1 MRLRVNRM
9 ITRIRDS
16 WPARGDR
23 GATAILVAMSMVVLM
38 GFAAVAVDSGIL
50 YSDRRQ
56 QQSAAD
62 VGALAAVQFAKTTLP
77 TTNCGALSGIDYAA
91 CRGAEEAIDVIE
103 GTLPGRYAL
112 VGDWDTCVDSG
123 KPAEYTQ
130 SSTIS
135 DCISF
140 TANLQKARVVLP
152 GTDVDT
158 SFARVIGVNTVR
170 VGAFAE
176 AKLDLSLKG
185 GPIPFAVGP
194 GAGSSSQACFFA
206 QSSGNL
212 DIDTCGSSDE
222 GNFGKLNLRLYGN
235 YTMGTPQIC
244 SGITAA
250 RMAVNIVMG
259 ADHAMELTGVSP
271 GIVNDDTNCPIT
283 SNPVDQLI
291 TWTGNASGAMQ
302 DGFFDG
308 IATPNVEG
316 RLLCKGALS
325 TGPGNEYAD
334 QGFVSTEWDDINN
347 YLDESVDH
355 TPLWYYI
362 VPGAISEVIPG
373 GACAPGLGVITNR
386 AEMAT
391 CLDGWKAWTVV
402 NGTHTKALFEPTLS
416 LSPRFAAVPI
426 IHADP
431 GTGLGQYLITNFLP
445 TYIETVYF
453 KCNANTCDIVHSP
466 GENKDT
472 DQPLACPNPLTA
484 DISSCGWPSNGNKG
498 IEAVSSFVLTLD
510 MLDPVIA
517 DHFPFTPGTII
528 YNLSK

>member
-1 MRLRVNRM
+1 MSIRKLTAM
-9 ITRIRDS
+9 ITRIRETRTGRFDS
-16 WPARGDR
+16 
-23 GATAILVAMSMVVLM
+23 GATAVLVAMSMFVLI

-50 YSDRRQ
+50 FSDRRQ

-62 VGALAAVQFAKTTLP
+62 GGALAAVQFARTTLP

-91 CRGAEEAIDVIE
+91 CRGAEEAIDVVE

-112 VGDWDTCVDSG
+112 VGDWDTCVDAA

-130 SSTIS
+130 SSTLS

-140 TANLQKARVVLP
+140 TDNLQKARVVLP
-152 GTDVDT
+152 GTDVDP
-158 SFARVIGVNTVR
+158 SFARVIGINTVR

-176 AKLDLSLKG
+176 AKLDLNLKG

-194 GAGSSSQACFFA
+194 GGSSGSQACFFA

-212 DIDTCGSSDE
+212 DIDPCTNSTE
-222 GNFGKLNLRLYGN
+222 GNFGKLDLRLYGN
-235 YTMGTPQIC
+235 DTMGTSQIC

-259 ADHAMELTGVSP
+259 GDHPMELTGDSP
-271 GIVNDDTNCPIT
+271 GVVNDNTNCPIMA
-283 SNPVDQLI
+283 NPVDELI
-291 TWTGNASGAMQ
+291 TWTGNAAGAMQ
-302 DGFFDG
+302 TGLFDG
-308 IATPNVEG
+308 IPTPNIEG
-316 RLLCKGALS
+316 RLLCKGGLS

-334 QGFVSTEWDDINN
+334 QGFVSAECVDINN
-347 YLDESVDH
+347 NLDESVDH
-355 TPLWYYI
+355 TPLWEYI
-362 VPGAISEVIPG
+362 IPGANSEVVG
-373 GACAPGLGVITNR
+373 GVCAPGGGAIKNR
-386 AEMAT
+386 AEMEV
-391 CLDGWKAWTVV
+391 CLDGWKAW
-402 NGTHTKALFEPTLS
+402 GAHTMPLFEPTLS

-426 IHADP
+426 LHANP
-431 GTGLGQYLITNFLP
+431 GTGLGKYLITDFLP

-466 GENKDT
+466 GEDS
-472 DQPLACPNPLTA
+472 DAFPPPSPCPNPLTS
-484 DISSCGWPSNGNKG
+484 DISSCGWPSNGNKN
-498 IEAVSSFVLTLD
+498 IEAISAFVLSLD

-517 DHFPFTPGTII
+517 EHFPFTPGTIV